1 MSRLVSM
8 TDMLNKALDEKY
20 AVGQFNINNLEWTQA
35 ILQAAQEEQSPAIL
49 GVSEGAAKY
58 MGGNQVVVAMVNALM
73 ETMDIT
79 VPIALHLDHG
89 SSYESAVAA
98 IDAGFSSVMI
108 DNSAFPI
115 DENIENT
122 KKVVD
127 YAHAKGVS
135 VEAEVGTVGGEEDG
149 VIGGVTYA
157 DAQECKRMVDEAGI
171 DALAA
176 ALGSVHGTY
185 DGEPKLGFDEMKE
198 ISELTGAP
206 LVLHGGS
213 GIPTHQ
219 IEKAIEYG
227 HSKINVNTELQQVW
241 TARTREVIANDEKVY
256 DPRKIIGPGKE
267 NIIETTKAKMRE
279 FGSSNKDNNL

>member
-8 TDMLNKALDEKY
+8 TEMLNKALEGKY

-35 ILQAAQEEQSPAIL
+35 ALEAAQAENSPIIL

-58 MGGNQVVVAMVNALM
+58 MGGHLVVSSMVNALL

-79 VPIALHLDHG
+79 VPVALHLDHG
-89 SSYESAVAA
+89 SSYDSCKSA
-98 IDAGFSSVMI
+98 IDAGYSSVMI
-108 DNSAFPI
+108 DMSHYPI

-127 YAHAKGVS
+127 YAHSKGAS
-135 VEAEVGTVGGEEDG
+135 VEAEIGTVGGTEDG
-149 VIGGVTYA
+149 VTGGVQYA
-157 DAQECKRMVDEAGI
+157 DAQESLRMVQEAKV

-176 ALGSVHGTY
+176 ALGSVHGPY
-185 DGEPKLGFDEMKE
+185 SGEPKLGFKEMKE
-198 ISELTGAP
+198 ISDLTHTP

-213 GIPTHQ
+213 GIPEHQ

-241 TARTREVIANDEKVY
+241 TKAVREKLAADADVY
-256 DPRKIIGPGKE
+256 DPRKVIAPGKE
-267 NIIETTKAKMRE
+267 AIVETVRKTMNI
-279 FGSSNKDNNL
+279 FGSSNKA

>member
-49 GVSEGAAKY
+49 GVSDGAAKY

-279 FGSSNKDNNL
+279 FGSSNKA

>member
-8 TDMLNKALDEKY
+8 TDMLNKALEEKY

-35 ILQAAQEEQSPAIL
+35 VLQAAQEEESPIIL

-58 MGGNQVVVAMVNALM
+58 MGGTKVVVAMVNALM

-79 VPIALHLDHG
+79 VPVAMHLDHG
-89 SSYESAVAA
+89 SSFETAKEA

-108 DNSAFPI
+108 DNSAMPI
-115 DENIENT
+115 DENITNT

-127 YAHAKGVS
+127 YAHARGVS

-149 VIGGVTYA
+149 IVGNVIYA
-157 DAQECKRMVDEAGI
+157 DAEECKRMVDEAEV

-185 DGEPKLGFDEMKE
+185 AGEPVLGFDEMKE
-198 ISELTGAP
+198 ISELTGTP

-213 GIPTHQ
+213 GIPEHQ
-219 IEKAIEYG
+219 IKKAIEFG
-227 HSKINVNTELQQVW
+227 HTKINVNTELQQVW
-241 TARTREVIANDEKVY
+241 AKRTREVIASDQDVY

-267 NIIETTKAKMRE
+267 NIIRSVKEHMQM
-279 FGSSNKDNNL
+279 FGSSNKA

>member
-8 TDMLNKALDEKY
+8 TDMLNKGLKEGY

-35 ILQAAQEEQSPAIL
+35 ILEAAEEAKSPAIL

-58 MGGNQVVVAMVNALM
+58 MGGFEVVMGMVNGLM

-79 VPIALHLDHG
+79 VPIAVHLDHG
-89 SSYESAVAA
+89 SSLEACKQA
-98 IDAGFSSVMI
+98 IEAGFTSVMI
-108 DNSAFPI
+108 DNSKYPI

-122 KKVVD
+122 RKVVEL
-127 YAHAKGVS
+127 AHANGVS
-135 VEAEVGTVGGEEDG
+135 VEAEIGSVGGTEDG
-149 VIGGVTYA
+149 VTGGVIYA
-157 DAQECKRMVDEAGI
+157 DPEECKRIVDEAGI

-176 ALGSVHGTY
+176 ALGSVHGDY

-198 ISELTGAP
+198 ISDLTGAP

-213 GIPTHQ
+213 GIPDYQ
-219 IEKAIEYG
+219 IKKAIEYG
-227 HSKINVNTELQQVW
+227 HCKINVNTELQQAW
-241 TARTREVIANDEKVY
+241 TKKTRELLANDEKVY

-267 NIIETTKAKMRE
+267 DITRVTKEKME
-279 FGSSNKDNNL
+279 MFGSAGQA

>member
-8 TDMLNKALDEKY
+8 TDMLNKALEGKY

-35 ILQAAQEEQSPAIL
+35 ILEAAQEENSPVIL
-49 GVSEGAAKY
+49 GASEGATKY
-58 MGGNQVVVAMVNALM
+58 MGGAPVVVAMVNALL

-79 VPIALHLDHG
+79 VPVALHLDHG
-89 SSYESAVAA
+89 SSFESAKEA

-108 DNSAFPI
+108 DNSALPI
-115 DENIENT
+115 DENIKNT

-127 YAHAKGVS
+127 YAHERGVS

-149 VIGGVTYA
+149 VVGDVIYA
-157 DAQECKRMVDEAGI
+157 DAEECKRMVDEAGI

-185 DGEPKLGFDEMKE
+185 AGEPKLGFDEMKE
-198 ISELTGAP
+198 ISELTQTP

-227 HSKINVNTELQQVW
+227 HTKMNINTELQQVW
-241 TARTREVIANDEKVY
+241 TARTREVLKNDSEVF
-256 DPRKIIGPGKE
+256 DPRKVIGPGKE
-267 NIIETTKAKMRE
+267 NITATTKMKMRE
-279 FGSSNKDNNL
+279 LGSSGKA

>member
-20 AVGQFNINNLEWTQA
+20 AVGQFYINNLEWTQA

-279 FGSSNKDNNL
+279 FGSSNKA

>member
-8 TDMLNKALDEKY
+8 TDMLNKALDGKY

-35 ILQAAQEEQSPAIL
+35 ILEAAQEEKSPVIL
-49 GVSEGAAKY
+49 GASEGAAKY
-58 MGGNQVVVAMVNALM
+58 MGGPSVVAAMVNALL

-79 VPIALHLDHG
+79 VPVALHLDHG
-89 SSYESAVAA
+89 SSFESAKEA

-122 KKVVD
+122 KKVVE
-127 YAHAKGVS
+127 YAHERGVS

-149 VIGGVTYA
+149 VVGDVIYA
-157 DAQECKRMVDEAGI
+157 DPEECKRMVDEAGI

-185 DGEPKLGFDEMKE
+185 AGEPKLGFDEMKE
-198 ISELTGAP
+198 ISELTQTP

-227 HSKINVNTELQQVW
+227 HTKMNINTELQQVW
-241 TARTREVIANDEKVY
+241 TARTREVLKNDSEVF

-267 NIIETTKAKMRE
+267 NITATTKMKMRE
-279 FGSSNKDNNL
+279 LGSSGKA

>member
-58 MGGNQVVVAMVNALM
+58 MGGTKVVVAMVNALM

-89 SSYESAVAA
+89 SSYETVVDA
-98 IDAGFSSVMI
+98 IDAGFTSVMI

-149 VIGGVTYA
+149 VIGNVIYA
-157 DAQECKRMVDEAGI
+157 DANECKRMVDEAGI

-185 DGEPKLGFDEMKE
+185 AGEPKLGFDEMKE

-213 GIPTHQ
+213 GIPTYQ

-227 HSKINVNTELQQVW
+227 HTKINVNTELQQVW
-241 TARTREVIANDEKVY
+241 TARTREVIANDDKVY

-267 NIIETTKAKMRE
+267 NITETTKAKMRE
-279 FGSSNKDNNL
+279 FGSSNKG

>member
-8 TDMLNKALDEKY
+8 TEMLNKALEGKY

-35 ILQAAQEEQSPAIL
+35 ALEAAQAENSPIIL

-58 MGGNQVVVAMVNALM
+58 MGGHLVVSSMVNALL

-79 VPIALHLDHG
+79 VPVALHLDHG
-89 SSYESAVAA
+89 SSYDSCKSA
-98 IDAGFSSVMI
+98 IDAGYSSVMI
-108 DNSAFPI
+108 DMSHYPI

-127 YAHAKGVS
+127 YAHSKGAS
-135 VEAEVGTVGGEEDG
+135 VEAEIGTVGGTEDG
-149 VIGGVTYA
+149 VTGGVQYA
-157 DAQECKRMVDEAGI
+157 DAQESLRMVLEAKV

-176 ALGSVHGTY
+176 ALGSVHGPY
-185 DGEPKLGFDEMKE
+185 SGEPKLGFKEMKE

-241 TARTREVIANDEKVY
+241 TKAVREKLAADADVY
-256 DPRKIIGPGKE
+256 DPRKVIAPGKE
-267 NIIETTKAKMRE
+267 AIVETVRKTMNI
-279 FGSSNKDNNL
+279 FGSSNKA

>member
-8 TDMLNKALDEKY
+8 TDMLNKALEEKY

-35 ILQAAQEEQSPAIL
+35 VLQAGEEEQSPIIL

-58 MGGNQVVVAMVNALM
+58 MGGSKVVAAMVEALM

-79 VPIALHLDHG
+79 VPVALHLDHG
-89 SSYESAVAA
+89 SSFDTVKEA

-108 DNSAFPI
+108 DNSAYPI

-127 YAHAKGVS
+127 YAHENGVS

-149 VIGGVTYA
+149 VVGNVIYA
-157 DAQECKRMVDEAGI
+157 DAEECKRIVDEAGI

-185 DGEPKLGFDEMKE
+185 AGEPVLGFDEMKE
-198 ISELTGAP
+198 ISELTKTP

-213 GIPTHQ
+213 GIPEHQ
-219 IEKAIEYG
+219 IKKAIEYG

-241 TARTREVIANDEKVY
+241 TARTREVIANDKDVY
-256 DPRKIIGPGKE
+256 DPRKIVGPGKE
-267 NIIETTKAKMRE
+267 NITASVREHMRV
-279 FGSSNKDNNL
+279 FGSSNKA

>member
-8 TDMLNKALDEKY
+8 TDMLNKALDQKY

-58 MGGNQVVVAMVNALM
+58 MGGTKVVVAMVNALM

-89 SSYESAVAA
+89 SSYDSVKEA

-108 DNSAFPI
+108 DNSALPI

-122 KKVVD
+122 KKVVE
-127 YAHAKGVS
+127 YAHANGVS

-149 VIGGVTYA
+149 VVGDVIYA
-157 DAQECKRMVDEAGI
+157 DPQECKRMVEEAGI

-185 DGEPKLGFDEMKE
+185 AGEPVLGFDEMKE
-198 ISELTGAP
+198 ISELTGVP

-227 HSKINVNTELQQVW
+227 HTKINVNTELQQVW
-241 TARTREVIANDEKVY
+241 TARTREIIANDPKVY

-267 NIIETTKAKMRE
+267 DIIETTKAKMRE
-279 FGSSNKDNNL
+279 FGSSNKA

>member
-8 TDMLNKALDEKY
+8 TDMLNKALEGKY

-35 ILQAAQEEQSPAIL
+35 ILEAAQEENSPVIL
-49 GVSEGAAKY
+49 GASEGATKY
-58 MGGNQVVVAMVNALM
+58 MGGAPVVVAMVNALL

-79 VPIALHLDHG
+79 VPVALHLDHG
-89 SSYESAVAA
+89 SSFESAKEA

-108 DNSAFPI
+108 DNSALPI

-127 YAHAKGVS
+127 YAHERGVS

-149 VIGGVTYA
+149 VVGDVIYA
-157 DAQECKRMVDEAGI
+157 DAEECKRMVDEAGI

-185 DGEPKLGFDEMKE
+185 AGEPKLGFDEMKE
-198 ISELTGAP
+198 ISELTQTP

-227 HSKINVNTELQQVW
+227 HTKMNINTELQQVW
-241 TARTREVIANDEKVY
+241 TARTREVLKNDSEVF
-256 DPRKIIGPGKE
+256 DPRKVIGPGKE
-267 NIIETTKAKMRE
+267 NITATTKMKMRE
-279 FGSSNKDNNL
+279 LGSSGKA

>member
-8 TDMLNKALDEKY
+8 TDMLNKALEGKY

-35 ILQAAQEEQSPAIL
+35 ILQAAQEEKSPVIL

-58 MGGNQVVVAMVNALM
+58 MGGFKVVSAMVNALL

-79 VPIALHLDHG
+79 VPVALHLDHG
-89 SSYESAVAA
+89 SSFDKCKEA

-108 DNSAFPI
+108 DHSHDPI
-115 DENIENT
+115 EDNISFT
-122 KKVVD
+122 KKVVE
-127 YAHAKGVS
+127 YAHANGAS
-135 VEAEVGTVGGEEDG
+135 VEAEIGTVGGEEDG
-149 VIGGVTYA
+149 VIGGVMYA
-157 DAQECKRMVDEAGI
+157 DKEECKRMVEEAGI

-176 ALGSVHGTY
+176 ALGSVHGDY
-185 DGEPKLGFDEMKE
+185 EGEPVLGFDEMKE

-227 HSKINVNTELQQVW
+227 HAKINVNTELQQVW
-241 TARTREVIANDEKVY
+241 AKRTREVIANNETVY

-267 NIIETTKAKMRE
+267 NITETTRAKMKE
-279 FGSSNKDNNL
+279 FGSSNKA

>member
-58 MGGNQVVVAMVNALM
+58 MGGTKVVVAMVNALM

-89 SSYESAVAA
+89 SSYDSVKDA

-108 DNSAFPI
+108 DNSALPI

-122 KKVVD
+122 KKVVE
-127 YAHAKGVS
+127 YAHANGVS

-149 VIGGVTYA
+149 VVGDVIYA
-157 DAQECKRMVDEAGI
+157 DAQECKRMVEEAGI

-185 DGEPKLGFDEMKE
+185 AGEPVLGFAEMKE

-227 HSKINVNTELQQVW
+227 HTKINVNTELQQVW
-241 TARTREVIANDEKVY
+241 TARTREVIATDQKVY

-267 NIIETTKAKMRE
+267 DITETTKAKMRE
-279 FGSSNKDNNL
+279 FGSSNKA

>member
-8 TDMLNKALDEKY
+8 TEMLNKALEGKY

-35 ILQAAQEEQSPAIL
+35 ALEAAQAEKSPIIL

-58 MGGNQVVVAMVNALM
+58 MGGHLVVASMVSALL

-79 VPIALHLDHG
+79 VPVALHLDHG
-89 SSYESAVAA
+89 SSYDSCKSA
-98 IDAGFSSVMI
+98 IDAGYSSVMI
-108 DNSAFPI
+108 DMSHYPI

-127 YAHAKGVS
+127 YAHSKGAS
-135 VEAEVGTVGGEEDG
+135 VEAEIGTVGGTEDG
-149 VIGGVTYA
+149 VTGGVQYA
-157 DAQECKRMVDEAGI
+157 DAQESLRMVLEAKV

-176 ALGSVHGTY
+176 ALGSVHGPY
-185 DGEPKLGFDEMKE
+185 SGEPKLGFKEMKE
-198 ISELTGAP
+198 ISDLTHTP

-213 GIPTHQ
+213 GIPEHQ

-241 TARTREVIANDEKVY
+241 TKAVREKLAADADVY
-256 DPRKIIGPGKE
+256 DPRKVIAPGKE
-267 NIIETTKAKMRE
+267 AIVATIRKTMNI
-279 FGSSNKDNNL
+279 FGSSNKA